1 MNTQFLT
8 DQEVETLEEELNI
21 INLILTEDYWSKDTK
36 KTKWYESD
44 EEYQGY
50 IARHAEIYRTLMID
64 GNKKEEIRRE
74 QARKARRESRKE
86 YVKGIHA
93 LGLTVAEVEH
103 PYSQAARDA
112 ELRREIRSEAHAN
125 RY

>member
-1 MNTQFLT
+1 MTQLLT
-8 DQEVETLEEELNI
+8 EQEVEVMSEELKI
-21 INLILTEDYWSKDTK
+21 IALIFTEDYWGKDPE

-44 EEYQGY
+44 PEYKGY
-50 IARHAEIYRTLMID
+50 IAQHAEIYRTLLHD
-64 GNKKEEIRRE
+64 GNRKEEIRRE
-74 QARKARRESRKE
+74 NKRKEKRESRKE
-86 YVKGIHA
+86 YIKGIHA

-112 ELRREIRSEAHAN
+112 SLRREIRSEAYAN